1 MSAGS
6 SRYARTALYLAS
18 SRAARS
24 SCAAFDRSSRCAVV
38 LATRVC
44 LASRSTPL
52 ASPSST
58 LARCMQLWDSGF
70 RERGFRVG
78 RSGLGRDHLTL
89 TSHACFAL
97 ACRPDTGCECCFGFR
112 VDIRA
117 AAPRQCTCSGGCGA
131 AAHLSLG
138 PSPRPEPH
146 AMYLKSGQHGSR
158 STSLLRFR
166 REHSLLLSTRH
177 CAVCRVEGPTRGACS
192 LSNLDPV

>member
-1 MSAGS
+1 MNGRPACASTQL
-6 SRYARTALYLAS
+6 SRQLELDPHFALK
-18 SRAARS
+18 
-24 SCAAFDRSSRCAVV
+24 
-38 LATRVC
+38 
-44 LASRSTPL
+44 
-52 ASPSST
+52 T
-58 LARCMQLWDSGF
+58 L
-70 RERGFRVG
+70 ET
-78 RSGLGRDHLTL
+78 DHLTL

-131 AAHLSLG
+131 AAHLILG
-138 PSPRPEPH
+138 PAPRPEPH

-177 CAVCRVEGPTRGACS
+177 CAVCRVEGPTRACS
-192 LSNLDPV
+192 LRPRLGCG